1 MKVMSEMLDCLG
13 IPINEGIEK
22 VSQKDTF
29 LPKNLIMLDLEMS
42 GVIPERDDILQIAM
56 IKLELQSADPRDYGY
71 LEVGRPLEIFI
82 HSDKQPSNDFHE
94 KYLKDIFAKANESKV
109 TPEEAKKLIH
119 EWLGDLKGVVTP
131 CGDAV
136 HCDMGFLYAKGCIDR
151 GDIGDAG
158 PIPGTFHY
166 EIFDLNSLK
175 LVARQLNGEKEK
187 LKLEDGI
194 HNALVDCRNQTT
206 ELNWMLKVL
215 INER

>member
-1 MKVMSEMLDCLG
+1 MKTLSESIDKFG
-13 IPINEGIEK
+13 IPLTEDK
-22 VSQKDTF
+22 QDF
-29 LPKNLIMLDLEMS
+29 LPKNLIMLDLEMT

-56 IKLELQSADPRDYGY
+56 CKLELQSADPRDYGY
-71 LEVGRPLEIFI
+71 IIVGDPLEIFI
-82 HSDKQPSNDFHE
+82 HSDKQPSNEFHE
-94 KYLKDIFAKANESKV
+94 KYLKDIFAKSNESKV
-109 TPEEAKKLIH
+109 TPEDAKKLIH

-151 GDIGDAG
+151 GDIGDDGA
-158 PIPGTFHY
+158 IPGTFHY

-175 LVARQLNGEKEK
+175 SVARQLNGEKEK

-194 HNALVDCRNQTT
+194 HNAMVDCRNQTT